1 MRAIAAFLSEVL
13 SVHGADPAHVA
24 AAQPIAT
31 PPPQPNDDD
40 ADAAAA
46 DGVDADADS
55 DATASVES
63 DASQSDVG
71 AATATATASLLLDGA
86 FAPLDPDS
94 VENSWAT
101 AGAVAILANAGAAV
115 DPADG
120 AIMAASIQSELELQ
134 HKLTQIERAL
144 NGEIDPAGIQME
156 ETDEQEQ

>member
-1 MRAIAAFLSEVL
+1 VRAIAAFLSEVL

-24 AAQPIAT
+24 AAQPIAA
-31 PPPQPNDDD
+31 PPPQP

-46 DGVDADADS
+46 AVDTDPDA
-55 DATASVES
+55 AASVDP
-63 DASQSDVG
+63 DASQSD
-71 AATATATASLLLDGA
+71 AAAATATASLLLDGA

-101 AGAVAILANAGAAV
+101 AGAAAILASAGSAV

-134 HKLTQIERAL
+134 QKLTQIERAL
-144 NGEIDPAGIQME
+144 NGEIDAVEVE

>member
-1 MRAIAAFLSEVL
+1 VRAIAAFLSEVL

-31 PPPQPNDDD
+31 PPPQP

-46 DGVDADADS
+46 AVDTDPDA
-55 DATASVES
+55 AASVDP
-63 DASQSDVG
+63 DASQSD
-71 AATATATASLLLDGA
+71 AAAATATASLLLDGA
-86 FAPLDPDS
+86 FAPLDPDN

-101 AGAVAILANAGAAV
+101 AGAAAILANAGSAV

-134 HKLTQIERAL
+134 QKLTQIERAL
-144 NGEIDPAGIQME
+144 NGEIDGVEME

>member
-31 PPPQPNDDD
+31 PPPQPADAAAAAVVDSD
-40 ADAAAA
+40 ADAAAS
-46 DGVDADADS
+46 VD
-55 DATASVES
+55 S
-63 DASQSDVG
+63 DASQLD
-71 AATATATASLLLDGA
+71 AAAATATASLLLDGA

-101 AGAVAILANAGAAV
+101 AGAAAILANAGSAV

-134 HKLTQIERAL
+134 QKLTQIERAL
-144 NGEIDPAGIQME
+144 NGEIDAAEVE
-156 ETDEQEQ
+156 EADEQEQ